1 MGLKELKKRVGAL
14 VKEDEVFKTSDLGGV
29 AYLFLLSR
37 ENYYKLFSA
46 IGVLVLSVVCLM
58 LSVRMLGWL
67 FEDLAGNRSF
77 MWQFAVAF
85 IIFEL
90 LAALLRYGGSI
101 FMSYTT
107 TSIVL
112 EARKKLFRKLTRLPI
127 TYFDRQP
134 LGRTVSRITNDVER
148 VEYFF
153 SRVLADSLC
162 SIIELGLILV
172 AMIATDVKLGVII
185 AATSIPAFIFALAMR
200 APVKYWMRMHK
211 KLDALVISKFA
222 EFANGFEILKS
233 FNLEQWSQRKFE
245 DINILNYLVHLTM
258 MHWNSFIRP
267 MIMLLCQLP
276 VFFVCLLCGAMVI
289 DETLSIAIFISM
301 LRFSERFMSPVRSL
315 SHDIQIIQDA
325 LTSAERVRQMLQEI
339 EEPRY
344 EGALE
349 KRVWG
354 DITFSNVW
362 MDYFRDKDVL
372 QEISFE
378 IKKGMKTGLVGETGA
393 GKTST
398 INLIPAL
405 YNYSAGD
412 ISIDGVSLRKWS
424 KPWLRKHI
432 GYINQDV
439 VIFRGTLREN
449 IVCAQQHVNDH
460 AIYQLAEQ
468 LGFGARM
475 AAFSNGLDTLVL
487 EHGQNLSAGER
498 QIVAFMRMMI
508 KEPSILI
515 LDEATANV
523 DHDYEKMLHNA
534 LFEIMADK
542 TCFIIAHRLSTVKQC
557 DMILVFKHGR
567 IVERGNHDSLLAI
580 ENGYY
585 RSMQTALM

>member
-1 MGLKELKKRVGAL
+1 MNLKELKKQVGAI
-14 VKEDEVFKTSDLGGV
+14 VREDEVHQSSDLSGV
-29 AYLFLLSR
+29 AYLFALSR
-37 ENYYKLFSA
+37 ENYYQLFSA
-46 IGVLVLSVVCLM
+46 TAVLVLSVACLM
-58 LSVRMLGWL
+58 FSVRLLGWL
-67 FEDLAGNRSF
+67 FEDLAGNRTF
-77 MWQFAVAF
+77 VWQYAVAF
-85 IIFEL
+85 LAFEL
-90 LAALLRYGGSI
+90 LAMLLRYGGSI

-107 TSIVL
+107 TAIILDV
-112 EARKKLFRKLTRLPI
+112 RKKLFRKLTRLPV

-134 LGRTVSRITNDVER
+134 LGRTVARITNDVER

-153 SRVLADSLC
+153 SRILADSMC
-162 SIIELGLILV
+162 AVIELGLILV
-172 AMIATDVKLGVII
+172 AMIATDTKLGVII
-185 AATSIPAFIFALAMR
+185 ACTSIPAFVFTVMMR

-211 KLDALVISKFA
+211 KLDASIISKFA
-222 EFANGFEILKS
+222 EFTSGFEVLKS

-245 DINILNYLVHLTM
+245 DINILNYLVHLTI

-267 MIMLLCQLP
+267 TIMLLCQLP
-276 VFFVCLLCGAMVI
+276 VFFVCLICGAMVI
-289 DETLSIAIFISM
+289 EDALSIAVFISL

-344 EGALE
+344 EGAL
-349 KRVWG
+349 KRRVWG
-354 DITFSNVW
+354 DIVFTNVW

-372 QEISFE
+372 KEISFA
-378 IKKGMKTGLVGETGA
+378 IKKGMKAGLVGETGA

-405 YNYSAGD
+405 YNYTAGD
-412 ISIDGVSLRKWS
+412 ISIDGISLRDWS

-449 IVCAQQHVNDH
+449 IVCAQKNVSDH
-460 AIYQLAEQ
+460 AIYQLAAR
-468 LGFGARM
+468 LGFEARL
-475 AAFSNGLDTLVL
+475 AAFAAGLDTLVL

-508 KEPSILI
+508 KEPSIMI

-523 DHDYEKMLHNA
+523 DHDYEKLLHNA

-557 DMILVFKHGR
+557 DLILVFKDGR
-567 IVERGNHDSLLAI
+567 IVERGTHASLSTQ
-580 ENGYY
+580 EQGYY
-585 RSMQTALM
+585 RSMQAALL

>member
-1 MGLKELKKRVGAL
+1 MGIKELKQKVSAL
-14 VKEDEVFKTSDLGGV
+14 VREDEIHQSSDLGGV
-29 AYLFLLSR
+29 AYLFSLSR
-37 ENYYKLFSA
+37 NNYYKLFLA
-46 IGVLVLSVVCLM
+46 IAVLVLSVACLM
-58 LSVRMLGWL
+58 MSVRFLGWL
-67 FEDLAGNRSF
+67 FEDLSGDRTSV
-77 MWQFAVAF
+77 WQYAVVF
-85 IIFEL
+85 IVFEL
-90 LAALLRYGGSI
+90 LAAALRYGGSI

-107 TSIVL
+107 TAIVL
-112 EARKKLFRKLTRLPI
+112 DVRKKLFKKLTCLPI

-134 LGRTVSRITNDVER
+134 LGRTVARITNDVER

-153 SRVLADSLC
+153 SRILADSFC
-162 SIIELGLILV
+162 SVIEIGLIIV
-172 AMIATDVKLGVII
+172 AMIATDVKLGVIL
-185 AATSIPAFIFALAMR
+185 AATSFPAFIFALAMR
-200 APVKYWMRMHK
+200 SPVKYWMRMHK
-211 KLDALVISKFA
+211 KLDASIISKFA
-222 EFANGFEILKS
+222 EFSNGFEVLKS
-233 FNLEQWSQRKFE
+233 FNLEQWSHRKFE
-245 DINILNYLVHLTM
+245 DINILNYLVHLTL

-276 VFFVCLLCGAMVI
+276 VFFVCLICGTMVI
-289 DETLSIAIFISM
+289 EDTLSIAVFISM

-315 SHDIQIIQDA
+315 SHNIQIIQDA
-325 LTSAERVRQMLQEI
+325 LTSAERVQQMLQEI

-354 DITFSNVW
+354 DIVFENVW

-372 QEISFE
+372 KEISFE
-378 IKKGMKTGLVGETGA
+378 IKKGMKAGLVGETGA

-405 YNYSAGD
+405 YNYTAGD
-412 ISIDGVSLRKWS
+412 ISIDGISLRDWS

-449 IVCAQQHVNDH
+449 IICAQKNVNDH
-460 AIYQLAEQ
+460 AIYELAEQ
-468 LGFGARM
+468 LGFGRRL
-475 AAFSNGLDTLVL
+475 AAFTDGLDTLVL

-498 QIVAFMRMMI
+498 QIIAFMRMMI

-523 DHDYEKMLHNA
+523 DYDYEKLLHHA

-542 TCFIIAHRLSTVKQC
+542 TCFIIAHRLSTVRKC
-557 DMILVFKHGR
+557 DLILVFKDGR
-567 IVERGNHDSLLAI
+567 IVERGNHDSLVTQ
-580 ENGYY
+580 ERGYY
-585 RSMQTALM
+585 RSMQAALA

>member
-1 MGLKELKKRVGAL
+1 MNLKELKKKVGTI
-14 VKEDEVFKTSDLGGV
+14 VREDEVHQSSDLSGV
-29 AYLFLLSR
+29 AYLFALSR
-37 ENYYKLFSA
+37 ENYYQLFSA
-46 IGVLVLSVVCLM
+46 TAVLVLSVACLM
-58 LSVRMLGWL
+58 FSVRLLGWL
-67 FEDLAGNRSF
+67 FEDLASNRTF
-77 MWQFAVAF
+77 VWQYAMAF
-85 IIFEL
+85 LAFEL
-90 LAALLRYGGSI
+90 LAMLLRYGGSI

-107 TSIVL
+107 TAIILAV
-112 EARKKLFRKLTRLPI
+112 RKKLFRKLTRLPV

-134 LGRTVSRITNDVER
+134 LGRTVARITNDVER

-153 SRVLADSLC
+153 SRILADSMC
-162 SIIELGLILV
+162 AVIELGLILV
-172 AMIATDVKLGVII
+172 AMIATDTRLGVII
-185 AATSIPAFIFALAMR
+185 ACTSIPAFVFAVMMR
-200 APVKYWMRMHK
+200 SPVKYWIRMHK
-211 KLDALVISKFA
+211 KLDASIISKFA
-222 EFANGFEILKS
+222 EFTSGFEILKS
-233 FNLEQWSQRKFE
+233 FNLEKWSQRKFE
-245 DINILNYLVHLTM
+245 DINILNYLVHLTI

-267 MIMLLCQLP
+267 TIMLLCQLP
-276 VFFVCLLCGAMVI
+276 VFFVCLICGAMVI
-289 DETLSIAIFISM
+289 EDTLSIAVFISL

-344 EGALE
+344 EGAL
-349 KRVWG
+349 KQRVWG
-354 DITFSNVW
+354 DIVFTNVW

-372 QEISFE
+372 KEISFTL
-378 IKKGMKTGLVGETGA
+378 KKGMKAGLVGETGA

-405 YNYSAGD
+405 YNYTAGD
-412 ISIDGVSLRKWS
+412 ISIDGISLRDWS

-449 IVCAQQHVNDH
+449 IVCAQKNVSDH
-460 AIYQLAEQ
+460 AIYQLAAR
-468 LGFGARM
+468 LGFEARLTAF
-475 AAFSNGLDTLVL
+475 AAGLDTLVL

-508 KEPSILI
+508 KEPSIMI

-523 DHDYEKMLHNA
+523 DHDYEKLLHNA

-557 DMILVFKHGR
+557 DLILVFKDGR
-567 IVERGNHDSLLAI
+567 IVERGTHASLSTR
-580 ENGYY
+580 EHGYY
-585 RSMQTALM
+585 RSMQAALL

>member
-1 MGLKELKKRVGAL
+1 MGRKKLKKKVSAL
-14 VKEDEVFKTSDLGGV
+14 VREDEVYQASDLSGV
-29 AYLFLLSR
+29 AYLFSLSR
-37 ENYYKLFSA
+37 ENYYKLFCA
-46 IGVLVLSVVCLM
+46 IAVLILSVASLM
-58 LSVRMLGWL
+58 LSVRLLGWL
-67 FEDLAGNRSF
+67 FEDLTGNRTF
-77 MWQFAVAF
+77 VWHYAAAF
-85 IIFEL
+85 LAFEL
-90 LAALLRYGGSI
+90 LAALLRYSGSI

-107 TSIVL
+107 TAIILDV
-112 EARKKLFRKLTRLPI
+112 RKKLFQKLTRLPI

-134 LGRTVSRITNDVER
+134 LGRTVARITNDVER

-153 SRVLADSLC
+153 SRIFAASLC
-162 SIIELGLILV
+162 AVIEISLILV
-172 AMIATDVKLGVII
+172 AMIATDARLGVII
-185 AATSIPAFIFALAMR
+185 ACTSIPAFVFAVAMR
-200 APVKYWMRMHK
+200 VPVKYWMRMHK
-211 KLDALVISKFA
+211 KLDATIISKFA
-222 EFANGFEILKS
+222 EYTNGFEVLKS

-245 DINILNYLVHLTM
+245 DINILNYLVHLTI

-276 VFFVCLLCGAMVI
+276 VFFVCLLCGMMVI
-289 DETLSIAIFISM
+289 DATLSIAVFISM

-325 LTSAERVRQMLQEI
+325 MTSAERVRQMLQEI

-354 DITFSNVW
+354 DITFTNVW

-372 QEISFE
+372 KEISFV
-378 IKKGMKTGLVGETGA
+378 IKKGMKAGLVGETGA

-405 YNYSAGD
+405 YNYAAGD
-412 ISIDGVSLRKWS
+412 ISIDGISLRKWS
-424 KPWLRKHI
+424 KPCLRQHI

-439 VIFRGTLREN
+439 VIFRGSLREN
-449 IVCAQQHVNDH
+449 IVCAQKNVNDH

-468 LGFGARM
+468 LGFGARL
-475 AAFSNGLDTLVL
+475 AAFADGLDTLVL

-498 QIVAFMRMMI
+498 QIIAFMRMMI

-523 DHDYEKMLHNA
+523 DHDYEILLHKA

-542 TCFIIAHRLSTVKQC
+542 TCFIIAHRLRTVKQC
-557 DMILVFKHGR
+557 DIILVFKHGR
-567 IVERGNHDSLLAI
+567 IVERGNHDSLSAQAH
-580 ENGYY
+580 GYY
-585 RSMQTALM
+585 RNMHQALL

>member
-1 MGLKELKKRVGAL
+1 MGLRELKKRVGAL
-14 VKEDEVFKTSDLGGV
+14 VKEDEVYQTSDLAGV
-29 AYLFLLSR
+29 AYLLSLSR

-46 IGVLVLSVVCLM
+46 IAVLVLSVACLM
-58 LSVRMLGWL
+58 LSVRTLGWL

-134 LGRTVSRITNDVER
+134 LGRTVARITNDVER

-153 SRVLADSLC
+153 SRILADTLC
-162 SIIELGLILV
+162 SIIEIGLILV
-172 AMIATDVKLGVII
+172 AMIVTDTKLGVII
-185 AATSIPAFIFALAMR
+185 AATSVPAFIFALAMR
-200 APVKYWMRMHK
+200 SPVKYWMRMHK
-211 KLDALVISKFA
+211 KLDAAVIAKFA

-233 FNLEQWSQRKFE
+233 FNLEKWSQRKFE
-245 DINILNYLVHLTM
+245 EINLLNYLVHLTI

-276 VFFVCLLCGAMVI
+276 VFFVCLLCGAMVLE
-289 DETLSIAIFISM
+289 DTLSIAVFISM

-315 SHDIQIIQDA
+315 SHNIQIIQDA

-344 EGALE
+344 EGELE

-354 DITFSNVW
+354 DITFANVW

-378 IKKGMKTGLVGETGA
+378 IKKGMKAGLVGETGA

-449 IVCAQQHVNDH
+449 IVCAQKNVNDH
-460 AIYQLAEQ
+460 AIHQLAEQ
-468 LGFGARM
+468 LGFSARM
-475 AAFSNGLDTLVL
+475 AAFSDGLDTLVL

-523 DHDYEKMLHNA
+523 DHDYEVMLHNA

-557 DMILVFKHGR
+557 DIIFVFKHGR
-567 IVERGNHDSLLAI
+567 IVERGNHESLLAI
-580 ENGYY
+580 DNGYY
-585 RSMQTALM
+585 SSMQAALL

>member
-1 MGLKELKKRVGAL
+1 MSLKELKKKVTTL
-14 VKEDEVFKTSDLGGV
+14 VREDETHQASDLAGV
-29 AYLFLLSR
+29 AYLLSLSR

-46 IGVLVLSVVCLM
+46 IAVLVLSVACLM
-58 LSVRMLGWL
+58 LSVRLLGWL
-67 FEDLAGNRSF
+67 FEELAGNRTF
-77 MWQFAVAF
+77 IWHYALAF
-85 IIFEL
+85 LAFEF
-90 LAALLRYGGSI
+90 LAELLRYGGSI

-112 EARKKLFRKLTRLPI
+112 EVRKKLFLKLTLLPI

-134 LGRTVSRITNDVER
+134 LGRTVARITNDVER

-153 SRVLADSLC
+153 SRVLAHALC
-162 SIIELGLILV
+162 SVIEIGLIIV
-172 AMIATDVKLGVII
+172 AMIATDVKLGIII
-185 AATSIPAFIFALAMR
+185 AAASMPAFIFALAMR
-200 APVKYWMRMHK
+200 APVKYWIRMHK
-211 KLDALVISKFA
+211 KLDASIISKFA
-222 EFANGFEILKS
+222 EYTNGFEVLKS

-245 DINILNYLVHLTM
+245 DINVLNYLVHLTI

-276 VFFVCLLCGAMVI
+276 VFFVCLICGAMVI
-289 DETLSIAIFISM
+289 EDTLSIAVFISM

-354 DITFSNVW
+354 DVSFDNVW

-372 QEISFE
+372 KEISFE
-378 IKKGMKTGLVGETGA
+378 IKKGMKAGLVGETGA

-405 YNYSAGD
+405 YNYTAGD
-412 ISIDGVSLRKWS
+412 ISIDGVSLRDWS

-449 IVCAQQHVNDH
+449 IVCAQKNVNDH

-468 LGFGARM
+468 LGFGKRL
-475 AAFSNGLDTLVL
+475 AAFADDLDTLVL

-498 QIVAFMRMMI
+498 QIIAFMRMMI

-523 DHDYEKMLHNA
+523 DHDYEILLHNA
-534 LFEIMADK
+534 LFEIMSDK

-557 DMILVFKHGR
+557 DLILVFKDGR
-567 IVERGNHDSLLAI
+567 IVERGNHDSLIAR
-580 ENGYY
+580 ERGYY
-585 RSMQTALM
+585 SSMQAALV

>member
-1 MGLKELKKRVGAL
+1 MGLKELKKKVVTL
-14 VKEDEVFKTSDLGGV
+14 VREDEVYQSSDFGGV

-46 IGVLVLSVVCLM
+46 IAVLVLSVACLM
-58 LSVRMLGWL
+58 CSVRLLGWL
-67 FEDLAGNRSF
+67 FEDLAGNRNF
-77 MWQFAVAF
+77 VWQYAVAF
-85 IIFEL
+85 LAFEL
-90 LAALLRYGGSI
+90 VAVLLRYGGSI

-107 TSIVL
+107 TAIILDV
-112 EARKKLFRKLTRLPI
+112 RKKLFRKLTRLPI

-134 LGRTVSRITNDVER
+134 LGRTVARITNDVER

-153 SRVLADSLC
+153 SRILANSLC
-162 SIIELGLILV
+162 SVIEITLIIV
-172 AMIATDVKLGVII
+172 AMIVTDTKLGVII
-185 AATSIPAFIFALAMR
+185 ACTSLPAFVFAVAMR

-211 KLDALVISKFA
+211 KLDALIISKFA
-222 EFANGFEILKS
+222 EFTNGFEVLKS
-233 FNLEQWSQRKFE
+233 FNLEKWSKHKFE

-258 MHWNSFIRP
+258 MHWNSFIRS
-267 MIMLLCQLP
+267 MILLLCQLP
-276 VFFVCLLCGAMVI
+276 VFFVCLICGVMVI
-289 DETLSIAIFISM
+289 EEALSIAVFISM

-325 LTSAERVRQMLQEI
+325 LTSSERVRQMLQEI

-344 EGALE
+344 KHAV
-349 KRVWG
+349 KNKVWG
-354 DITFSNVW
+354 DITFANVW

-372 QEISFE
+372 KAISFE
-378 IKKGMKTGLVGETGA
+378 IKRGMKAGLVGETGA

-405 YNYSAGD
+405 YNYASGD
-412 ISIDGVSLRKWS
+412 ISVDGISLRDWS

-449 IVCAQQHVNDH
+449 IICAQKHVNDH
-460 AIYQLAEQ
+460 AIYQLAAR
-468 LGFGARM
+468 LGFSDRLTAF
-475 AAFSNGLDTLVL
+475 AAGLDTLVL

-498 QIVAFMRMMI
+498 QIVAFMRMMV

-523 DHDYEKMLHNA
+523 DHDYERLLHNA

-542 TCFIIAHRLSTVKQC
+542 TCFIIAHRLSTVKKC
-557 DMILVFKHGR
+557 DIILVFKEGR
-567 IVERGNHDSLLAI
+567 IIERGNHDSLIAL
-580 ENGYY
+580 ESGYY
-585 RSMQTALM
+585 RQVQATLQ

>member
-1 MGLKELKKRVGAL
+1 MSLKKLKKQVSAL
-14 VKEDEVFKTSDLGGV
+14 VKEDEVYQTSDLAGV
-29 AYLFLLSR
+29 VYLLSLSR

-46 IGVLVLSVVCLM
+46 IAVLVLSVTCLM

-67 FEDLAGNRSF
+67 FEDLAGNRNF

-134 LGRTVSRITNDVER
+134 LGRTVARITNDVER

-153 SRVLADSLC
+153 SRILADTLC
-162 SIIELGLILV
+162 AVIEIGLILV
-172 AMIATDVKLGVII
+172 AMIATDAKLGVII
-185 AATSIPAFIFALAMR
+185 AATSLPAFIFALAMR
-200 APVKYWMRMHK
+200 SPVKYWLRMHK
-211 KLDALVISKFA
+211 KLDASVISRFA

-233 FNLEQWSQRKFE
+233 FNLEKWSQHKFE
-245 DINILNYLVHLTM
+245 EINILNYLVHLTI

-289 DETLSIAIFISM
+289 EDSLSIAVFISM

-354 DITFSNVW
+354 DITFVNVW

-378 IKKGMKTGLVGETGA
+378 IKKGMKAGLVGETGA

-412 ISIDGVSLRKWS
+412 INIDGISLRKWS

-449 IVCAQQHVNDH
+449 IVCAQKNVNDH
-460 AIYQLAEQ
+460 AIYQLATR
-468 LGFGARM
+468 LGFETRL
-475 AAFSNGLDTLVL
+475 AAFSDGLDTLVL

-523 DHDYEKMLHNA
+523 DHGYEVTLHNA

-557 DMILVFKHGR
+557 DIIFVFKHGR

-580 ENGYY
+580 KNGYY
-585 RSMQTALM
+585 RSMQAALL